1 MNTLETLNKRKSV
14 RTYTEEPV
22 SDNDLTTILECAWC
36 SPVGM
41 KQYDSLRLTVIKN
54 QELLESI
61 EENARTFM
69 HKEDY
74 KPLYGAKTLII
85 VSSNQVLE
93 NQNVAYSNCA
103 IVAHNMALGAVELN
117 LGSCYIWGAIIAL
130 AQNKSLVAKLNLEEG
145 FIPCCGIILG
155 HTTEKYTP
163 RILPKNRIQTNVI
176 D

>member
-14 RTYTEEPV
+14 RSYTEEPV
-22 SDNDLTTILECAWC
+22 SDNDLNTILECAWC

-61 EENARTFM
+61 EENACTFM

-103 IVAHNMALGAVELN
+103 IVAH
-117 LGSCYIWGAIIAL
+117 
-130 AQNKSLVAKLNLEEG
+130 SLR
-145 FIPCCGIILG
+145 CC
-155 HTTEKYTP
+155 
-163 RILPKNRIQTNVI
+163 
-176 D
+176 

>member
-61 EENARTFM
+61 EENACIFM
-69 HKEDY
+69 HKKDY

-93 NQNVAYSNCA
+93 NHLYNCIA
-103 IVAHNMALGAVELN
+103 RDLENGKVDTIDE
-117 LGSCYIWGAIIAL
+117 IISL
-130 AQNKSLVAKLNLEEG
+130 FKRFNKG
-145 FIPCCGIILG
+145 
-155 HTTEKYTP
+155 
-163 RILPKNRIQTNVI
+163 
-176 D
+176 